1 MAPKVTKKNK
11 RDINLKVALIEA
23 NKSVS
28 SNKNFICSPLGI
40 HFMLS
45 ILANG
50 STGETRNQ
58 IYKYLGSKTLK
69 EINQKASETLE
80 MIYPTIKGN
89 SKGPVVSFVNG
100 AWVDLQTTSL
110 KPPFQKLLQGTYK
123 ADAKALDF
131 QKKEEV
137 CKEINLWVSDATQGT
152 ITELLS
158 PQLIGQDTILVLG
171 NALFFKAAWE
181 TPFDACENQSFHL
194 LTGKTIQA
202 PCMTTRYYEFEFDGG
217 CFDDFRLLRLP
228 YKTAQDTT
236 RQFAMYIFLP
246 NTNDGLIGLME
257 RFSRDPGFLQAN
269 YELAKACLTD
279 FWIPKFKFSHLFSV
293 KDTLMQL
300 GLDRMFKRVG
310 ELKKIVNQPFAEQL
324 YVSKMYQK
332 SFVEVNEEGTL
343 ASSAMVCQCGGG
355 GPPPNLFSFVA
366 DHPFLFTIR
375 EEISQV
381 TFFVGTVLNPLLE

>member
-1 MAPKVTKKNK
+1 MPLQSKIS
-11 RDINLKVALIEA
+11 INLKVALTEA

-28 SNKNFICSPLGI
+28 RNKNFICSPLGI

-69 EINQKASETLE
+69 EINQKASEVME
-80 MIYPTIKGN
+80 IIYPTINGT
-89 SKGPVVSFVNG
+89 SEGPVVSFVNG
-100 AWVDLQTTSL
+100 AWVDQQTTSL
-110 KPPFQKLLQGTYK
+110 RPAFQKLLQGTYK
-123 ADAKALDF
+123 ADAKAVEF
-131 QKKEEV
+131 QNKEEV

-181 TPFDACENQSFHL
+181 TPFTACENQSFHL
-194 LTGKTIQA
+194 LTGETIQA
-202 PCMTTRYYEFEFDGG
+202 PCMTTYRYKFKFDGG

-236 RQFAMYIFLP
+236 RKFAMYIFLP
-246 NTNDGLIGLME
+246 NTKDGLIGLME
-257 RFSRDPGFLQAN
+257 KFRKDPRFLHENF
-269 YELAKACLTD
+269 ELARAYLTG

-293 KDTLMQL
+293 KDTLEQL

-343 ASSAMVCQCGGG
+343 ASSAMLSLSGGG
-355 GPPPNLFSFVA
+355 GPPPNEFSFVA

-375 EEISQV
+375 EETSQV